1 MQYYTIFYVQFLT
14 TYQCNHYFS
23 LFLFEFK
30 KIYHHHFY
38 TLFFVEDCFELTMIN
53 FS

>member
-14 TYQCNHYFS
+14 TYQCNLIFLYFCS
-23 LFLFEFK
+23 NSK
-30 KIYHHHFY
+30 KSTIIIY
-38 TLFFVEDCFELTMIN
+38 TLFFVEDCFELAMIN

>member
-14 TYQCNHYFS
+14 TYQCNLYFS

-30 KIYHHHFY
+30 KSTTIIY